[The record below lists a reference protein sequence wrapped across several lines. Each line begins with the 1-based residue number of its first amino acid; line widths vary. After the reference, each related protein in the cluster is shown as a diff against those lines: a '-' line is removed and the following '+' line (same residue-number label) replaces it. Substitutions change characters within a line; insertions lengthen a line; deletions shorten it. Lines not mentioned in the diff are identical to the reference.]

1 MLHDEGGS
9 LGPARYAVT
18 DRLGGVSRAPY
29 DALNLGD
36 HVGDDPAAVAANRDR
51 LAGALGLPPG
61 RLAFMRQVHGTT
73 VAVVDGADS
82 DDSDDSDGSG
92 SDGSGRPEADA
103 LVTTASGLGLVVL
116 TADCVPVLLAA
127 PGPHGPVLAAAH
139 AGRKGV
145 QAGVVAET
153 VAAMRRLGARVE
165 DAQAHVG
172 PAVCG
177 GCYEVPGTLQA
188 EVAADVPAAA
198 CTTRAGTPGLDLPG
212 AVLGQ
217 LVAAGVRDVGRDET
231 CTLETAALY
240 SHRREGVTGRIASV
254 VWAPA

>member
-1 MLHDEGGS
+1 VLHDEGGA

-18 DRLGGVSRAPY
+18 DRLGGVSRPPY
-29 DALNLGD
+29 DALNLAD
-36 HVGDDPAAVAANRDR
+36 HVGDDPAAVAGNRSR
-51 LAGALGLPPG
+51 LAAALSLAPG

-73 VAVVDGADS
+73 VAVVDGS
-82 DDSDDSDGSG
+82 PNDDSSPNDEGTGS
-92 SDGSGRPEADA
+92 PEADG
-103 LVTTASGLGLVVL
+103 LVTTEPGLGLVVL

-127 PGPHGPVLAAAH
+127 PGPDGPVLAAAH

-145 QAGVVAET
+145 QGGVVHEA

-165 DAQAHVG
+165 EGQAHVG

-177 GCYEVPGTLQA
+177 RCYEVPAALQA
-188 EVAADVPAAA
+188 EVVADVPAAA

-212 AVLGQ
+212 AVIGQ

-231 CTLETAALY
+231 CTLESAALY